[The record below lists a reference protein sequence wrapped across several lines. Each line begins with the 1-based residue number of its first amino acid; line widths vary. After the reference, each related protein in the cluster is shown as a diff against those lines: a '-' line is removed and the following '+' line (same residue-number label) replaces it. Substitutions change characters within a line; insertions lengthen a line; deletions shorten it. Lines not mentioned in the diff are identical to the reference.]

1 MPEPSAIEGVP
12 GGVED
17 GVNRRILAVAEDCV
31 SGFHRH
37 PFAAIAAACGVEEE
51 DVRARLLS
59 MLQAGTI
66 RRVRQTLLSTSLADG
81 ALIAWQVP
89 EDKLESAYAWMRDN
103 DPFTGHVVLRES
115 DDATAPGASYRL
127 WTTLKVPTGCGSV
140 AEHCQLLC
148 HLTGATAFVPLP
160 VVGMFALGVGHV
172 RRSRLKVG
180 DKLPELPPMQ
190 RPARPQLSAE
200 EWRVLLSLKE
210 SLEPHEFV
218 QETWAA
224 RAEVLGMEV
233 ERYCAVAE
241 ELDSRQVIGR
251 FAAFL
256 DHQSKARHA
265 AGLGASGLF
274 HWAVP
279 EGMEERAGAECGR
292 HLCMTHCY
300 WRSGGERFGGAQIM
314 GVVHAPTRE
323 GVLEH
328 KAAIDAHLAACGIP
342 LRHTAVFW
350 SQRAVICPS
359 EISPEIYR
367 AWRQQWV

>member
-1 MPEPSAIEGVP
+1 MPEFPSTLDDA
-12 GGVED
+12 
-17 GVNRRILAVAEDCV
+17 VNRRILAVAEDRV

-37 PFAAIAAACGVEEE
+37 PFAAVAAACGVAEEK
-51 DVRARLLS
+51 VRVRLLS

-81 ALIAWQVP
+81 ALIAWKVP
-89 EDKLESAYAWMRDN
+89 EDKLETAYAWMRDN
-103 DPFTGHVVLRES
+103 DPFTGHVVLREC
-115 DDATAPGASYRL
+115 DDPSAPGASYRL
-127 WTTLKVPTGCGSV
+127 WTTLKVPTGCSTV

-148 HLTGATAFVPLP
+148 RLTGAEDFVPLP

-172 RRSRLKVG
+172 RRSQLKVG
-180 DKLPELPPMQ
+180 DKLPEPPPMQ
-190 RPARPQLSAE
+190 RPARPRLSEE
-200 EWRVLLSLKE
+200 EWQVLLSLKE
-210 SLEPHEFV
+210 SLEPREFV

-224 RAEVLGMEV
+224 RAQALGMTV
-233 ERYCAVAE
+233 EHYCSVAE
-241 ELDSRQVIGR
+241 ELDRREVIGR
-251 FAAFL
+251 FASFL
-256 DHQSKARHA
+256 DHQGKGLHA

-279 EGMEERAGAECGR
+279 AGMEERAGAECGR

-323 GVLEH
+323 GVRKH

-350 SQRAVICPS
+350 SHRAVICPS
-359 EISPEIYR
+359 EISPAAYR
-367 AWRQQWV
+367 AWRERWES